1 MVQPGNRR
9 PLPAVRAG
17 RRARLKINNAVVE
30 ERIKRWRLILGR
42 QADPRGDIQL
52 TGQGMGMDKVLEAL
66 YDAGRKG
73 GLGSSSPNV
82 NRWLGDIRRY
92 FPTPVVQLLQC
103 DALQRLNLE
112 RMLLEPELLEAI
124 EPDVELLGVILSLN
138 KAMPD
143 ETRATARQVVRRIA
157 DQLEKRLDNP
167 MRQAI
172 RGSLDRSVRN
182 RRPRANELNW
192 HATIRANLR
201 HYQKDMKTII
211 PEKLI
216 GYGRKQAQ
224 LKDVILLVDQSG
236 SMAASVVY
244 AGILGC
250 IMASLR
256 ALRTTLIAF
265 DTSVVDLSEHLHD
278 PVELLFATQLGG
290 GTDIGKALAY
300 AQPLI
305 RRPNDTI
312 VVLISDLYEGGRE
325 ADMLKRIR
333 EISDSGATLAVLL
346 ALNDKGAPSF
356 DKNTAGKLAEL
367 GIPAFACTPGQ
378 FPGLMAAAIKKEDIG
393 QWMAREGIVAKH

>member
-1 MVQPGNRR
+1 
-9 PLPAVRAG
+9 
-17 RRARLKINNAVVE
+17 
-30 ERIKRWRLILGR
+30 
-42 QADPRGDIQL
+42 
-52 TGQGMGMDKVLEAL
+52 MDKVLEAL
-66 YDAGRKG
+66 YDTDRKA
-73 GLGSSSPNV
+73 GLGSSAPNV

-92 FPTPVVQLLQC
+92 FPTPVVQLLQR
-103 DALQRLNLE
+103 DALHRLGLE
-112 RMLLEPELLEAI
+112 RMLLEPELLESI
-124 EPDVELLGVILSLN
+124 EPDVSLVGTILSLN

-143 ETRATARQVVRRIA
+143 ETRETARQVVRKIA
-157 DQLEKRLDNP
+157 AQLEKRLDNP

-182 RRPRANELNW
+182 RRPRFNELNW

-201 HYQKDMKTII
+201 HYQKAWNTII

-224 LKDVILLVDQSG
+224 LKDIILLVDQSG
-236 SMAASVVY
+236 SMATSVVY

-256 ALRTTLIAF
+256 SVRTSLVAF
-265 DTSVVDLSEHLHD
+265 DTSVVDLSDHLHD

-312 VVLISDLYEGGRE
+312 IVLISDLYEGGRE
-325 ADMLKRIR
+325 ADMLKRIT
-333 EISDSGATLAVLL
+333 EIKASGADFIALL
-346 ALNDKGAPSF
+346 ALNDQGAPSF
-356 DKNTAGKLAEL
+356 DKNIAGKLAEL
-367 GIPAFACTPGQ
+367 AIPAFACTPDQ
-378 FPGLMAAAIKKEDIG
+378 FPGLMAAAIKKQSLS
-393 QWMAREGIVAKH
+393 QWMAREGIVAKN